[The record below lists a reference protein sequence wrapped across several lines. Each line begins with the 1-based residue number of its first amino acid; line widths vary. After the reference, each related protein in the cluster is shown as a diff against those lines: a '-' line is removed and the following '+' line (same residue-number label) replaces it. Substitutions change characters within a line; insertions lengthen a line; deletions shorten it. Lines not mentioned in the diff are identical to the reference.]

1 MHRLQLSD
9 SCLSSVVATV
19 LVLRGELKAG
29 SNLIAGTAHAK
40 VRRLTD
46 PSGASVT
53 SVKPGFAAVVSG
65 WKELPKAGDEVLS
78 GSDRDIKRAL
88 ENRLR
93 KATDEALLEDA
104 ETLNQNRREERDR
117 KEAEE
122 SIEAGAEPLP
132 EAEPLAQKKE
142 LRIILKGDVSGSVE
156 AVEGA
161 LQGIGNA
168 IAGIKIV
175 STGVGDVT
183 ESDVTMAKAV
193 DGKSPTSRYCWE
205 AECTQPF
212 FISQVSSSDFP

>member
-1 MHRLQLSD
+1 M
-9 SCLSSVVATV
+9 VATV

-40 VRRLTD
+40 VRRLTS
-46 PSGASVT
+46 PSGASVKC
-53 SVKPGFAAVVSG
+53 VKPGTAAVVSG

-104 ETLNQNRREERDR
+104 ETINQNRREERDR

-122 SIEAGAEPLP
+122 NIEAGAKPLP
-132 EAEPLAQKKE
+132 EAEPLKEKKE
-142 LRIILKGDVSGSVE
+142 LRIVLKGDVSGSVE

-161 LQGIGNA
+161 LQGIGND
-168 IAGIKIV
+168 IAGVKII

-183 ESDVTMAKAV
+183 ESDVAMAKAV
-193 DGKSPTSRYCWE
+193 DGKSPIARYCQG
-205 AECTQPF
+205 ADCTQPF
-212 FISQVSSSDFP
+212 VSQVSSSLFL